1 MTNDELLEKLE
12 ETIKIQSL
20 KTIESLKE
28 VYYHEFSK
36 LNDILIGI
44 ENRLSNE
51 IKGIKSDIRSMKS
64 DIEDI
69 KIKVTRLESRVTG
82 QESLKDSIES
92 LQERVLILERW
103 FRDDTVA
110 KAWPYKSKFNK
121 EDWEHMKEKD

>member
-44 ENRLSNE
+44 ENRLSN
-51 IKGIKSDIRSMKS
+51 